1 MHLRTHPKPESIGQ
15 AGRWQSPYHD
25 TMIDHDK
32 VVGAVLDKLD
42 ELGIAD
48 NTIVIYS
55 TDNGP
60 HMNTWPDGGMT
71 PFRSEKNTNWEGAF
85 RVPEMIRWPGKIAPG
100 VVSNEIV
107 QHHDWLPTFLAAA
120 GEPDIV
126 EKLKAGHTIG
136 DTTFKVHIDGYD
148 LVPYLTGEV
157 DKSPRKGLIYFS
169 DDGDVLALRFDNWK
183 VVFMEQRVQGT
194 LQIWAEPFV
203 TLRVPKLFNLRTD
216 PFERADVT
224 SNTYYDWLLESDY
237 LILAATFLT
246 AQFLQTFVE
255 FPPRQEAASFT
266 IDQVVAKLESRHH
279 LGPMSLASWNDG
291 AARTA
296 ILEFVDRVTEEGGAD
311 YVPPAERVAVL
322 DNDGTLWC
330 EKPTYFQ
337 ALFVLARLGEA
348 VAAKP
353 ELGEQPVVKALLA
366 GDLAGA
372 QQYGLEAIAGVLLQL
387 DAGRTTEEFT
397 RDAAAWF
404 AAAKHPRFGVPFREL
419 TYAPM
424 LELLELLREREFRVF
439 IVTGGGVEFV
449 RAIGEELYGVTPDD
463 VVGSAV
469 QVSFERRDGRIVL
482 VRQAAMLGSP
492 NEGPPKAV
500 NIQAHIGVRPI
511 FAAGNSAGDT
521 EMLEYAHT
529 GDHPS
534 LCLVVDHDDEEREY
548 AYAGASV
555 TNPDAESI
563 VDTASRLS
571 WTVVSMRDD
580 WSRIFAG

>member
-1 MHLRTHPKPESIGQ
+1 
-15 AGRWQSPYHD
+15 
-25 TMIDHDK
+25 
-32 VVGAVLDKLD
+32 
-42 ELGIAD
+42 
-48 NTIVIYS
+48 
-55 TDNGP
+55 
-60 HMNTWPDGGMT
+60 
-71 PFRSEKNTNWEGAF
+71 
-85 RVPEMIRWPGKIAPG
+85 
-100 VVSNEIV
+100 
-107 QHHDWLPTFLAAA
+107 
-120 GEPDIV
+120 
-126 EKLKAGHTIG
+126 
-136 DTTFKVHIDGYD
+136 
-148 LVPYLTGEV
+148 
-157 DKSPRKGLIYFS
+157 
-169 DDGDVLALRFDNWK
+169 
-183 VVFMEQRVQGT
+183 
-194 LQIWAEPFV
+194 
-203 TLRVPKLFNLRTD
+203 
-216 PFERADVT
+216 
-224 SNTYYDWLLESDY
+224 
-237 LILAATFLT
+237 
-246 AQFLQTFVE
+246 
-255 FPPRQEAASFT
+255 
-266 IDQVVAKLESRHH
+266 
-279 LGPMSLASWNDG
+279 MSLASWNDG

-337 ALFVLARLGEA
+337 ALFVFARLGEA
-348 VAAKP
+348 VASQP

-404 AAAKHPRFGVPFREL
+404 AAARHPRFGVPFGEL

-449 RAIGEELYGVTPDD
+449 RAVGEELYGVTPDD

-548 AYAGASV
+548 AYESTAA
-555 TNPDAESI
+555 TNADAEPI
-563 VDTASRLS
+563 LDTASRLS